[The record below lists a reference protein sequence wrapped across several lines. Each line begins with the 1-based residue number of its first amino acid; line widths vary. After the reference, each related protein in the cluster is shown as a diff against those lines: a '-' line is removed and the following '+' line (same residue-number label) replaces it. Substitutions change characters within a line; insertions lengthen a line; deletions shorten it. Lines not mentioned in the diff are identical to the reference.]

1 MRNITASTCSF
12 YEDELNC
19 LVNHPQTLPKLISLI
34 APSVSKLSIEAPME
48 RQLRL
53 QILSEALWI
62 LNNLVQV
69 NYNEIDQRLYSEFN
83 IEDILQKHLEEN
95 FLPHLI
101 GNGGWDEDHFVV
113 PSVPLEY
120 QELELLKEILWLL
133 ANLTNDGNIAFSCA
147 TK

>member
-1 MRNITASTCSF
+1 
-12 YEDELNC
+12 
-19 LVNHPQTLPKLISLI
+19 
-34 APSVSKLSIEAPME
+34 ME

-101 GNGGWDEDHFVV
+101 GNGGWEKDHFVV